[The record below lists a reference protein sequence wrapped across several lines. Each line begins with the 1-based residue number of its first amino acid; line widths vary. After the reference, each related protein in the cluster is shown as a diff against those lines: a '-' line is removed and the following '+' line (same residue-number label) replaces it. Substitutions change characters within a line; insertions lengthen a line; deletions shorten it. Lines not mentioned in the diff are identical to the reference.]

1 MNSTPPQLIT
11 YVDRLAGTVTGVR
24 DLLETRLAGMFG
36 GIHLL
41 PYFTPFDGADA
52 GFDPSDHTRIDPRLG
67 TWDDVR
73 ALSGEA
79 VVMSDVIVNHVSAE
93 SDAFQDVRRR
103 GDASPFAAMFLTL
116 DAVFPDGARE
126 DDLARIYRPRPGL
139 PFTVMELGGR
149 KRLVWTTFTADQV
162 DIDLRTEVAWDYLV
176 SVIDALAGAGVTMLR
191 LDAVGYTGKEA
202 GTDCFMTAST
212 DRYTQR
218 ILALAHERGMQVLL
232 EVHGHFTQQID
243 IARSVDYVYD
253 FALPPLVLHAL
264 HAHDLRP
271 LAQWLAVR
279 PANTITV
286 LDTHDGIGIVDV
298 GESDLKPGV
307 PGLLAPAQIDA
318 LVEAIHAAS
327 GGTSRLATGAA
338 ASNLDLYQV
347 NCTYYDA
354 VGADDRAY
362 LLARLIQLMVPGIP
376 QVYYVGLFA
385 GRNDVDLLRATGVGR
400 DVNRHHYTPEE
411 IAAEL
416 DRPVVRALGELLRLR
431 AAHPA
436 FDGDFT
442 AELED
447 ATGVL
452 RWVHAEHRVELVFDV
467 AARAFTLTATG
478 ADAGADAEVRR
489 TVDDLLAAG

>member
-24 DLLETRLAGMFG
+24 EMLDAPLAGMFG

-52 GFDPSDHTRIDPRLG
+52 GFDPRDHTRIDPRLG
-67 TWDDVR
+67 SWDDVR
-73 ALSGEA
+73 ALSA
-79 VVMSDVIVNHVSAE
+79 AATVMSDVIVNHVSAE

-103 GDASPFAAMFLTL
+103 GDASPWAPMFLTL

-162 DIDLRTEVAWDYLV
+162 DIDLRTEAAWDYLT
-176 SVIDALAGAGVTMLR
+176 SVVDALAAGGVTMLR

-212 DRYTQR
+212 DRYTRR
-218 ILALAHERGMQVLL
+218 ILEMAHARGMEVLL

-243 IARSVDYVYD
+243 IARNVDYVYD

-271 LAQWLAVR
+271 LAQWLQVR
-279 PANTITV
+279 PSNTITV

-298 GESDLKPGV
+298 GESALKPGV

-318 LVEAIHAAS
+318 LVEAIHDAS

-362 LLARLIQLMVPGIP
+362 LLARLVQLMVPGIP
-376 QVYYVGLFA
+376 QIYYVGLLA
-385 GRNDVDLLRATGVGR
+385 GRNDVELLRATGVGR
-400 DVNRHHYTPEE
+400 DVNRHHYTADE
-411 IAAEL
+411 IAVEL
-416 DRPVVRALGELLRLR
+416 ERPVVRALGELLRLR

-436 FDGDFT
+436 FDGTFT
-442 AELED
+442 ADLAD
-447 ATGVL
+447 TRGVMG
-452 RWVHAEHRVELVFDV
+452 WEHGAHRVVLDV
-467 AARAFTLTATG
+467 DVVARTFTLTVTEG
-478 ADAGADAEVRR
+478 DAVRRR
-489 TVDDLLAAG
+489 TVDDLLAAD